1 MKLRLGLRLRPS
13 PTTRMISKALKYLRG
28 QVLKLRLWL
37 RSRPASAISMVSKGF
52 DLIQLIG
59 KDLQIERTEFR
70 K

>member
-13 PTTRMISKALKYLRG
+13 PTTRMIKALKYLRG